1 MRITKRLLFL
11 SFAVLLIKSSHSQ
24 ISSPDTMVHR
34 IFTSLKNKD
43 EKAFVALFPNQE
55 QMTKMMSKLMAG
67 LVTEIAKMDT
77 TNKKEIK
84 QDDLNEM
91 MLEQMKS
98 KTKPEELTKEYERF
112 GKNFR
117 NIIKAGEQRGIDWKS
132 ITLLKYTYDTIAMK
146 DEMAVKLFG
155 TDGIKS
161 MKGQLFFTS
170 ADTTY
175 QLSFKETMYLPEE
188 GGWYGAEL
196 YRLRTEN
203 EKLTDDVEIK
213 EVTIESMSDEPPPP
227 PPPPPAKSKTK
238 TKLKTPAS
246 KTKTKT

>member
-1 MRITKRLLFL
+1 MKITKRLFFL
-11 SFAVLLIKSSHSQ
+11 SCAVLLMKSSHAQ

-43 EKAFVALFPNQE
+43 EKGFVALFPNQE

-77 TNKKEIK
+77 TNKKEIR

-117 NIIKAGEQRGIDWKS
+117 DIIKKGEQRGINWNN

-155 TDGIKS
+155 TAGMKS

-170 ADTTY
+170 ADTIY
-175 QLSFKETMYLPEE
+175 QVSFKETMYLPEE
-188 GGWYGAEL
+188 RGWYGAEL
-196 YRLRTEN
+196 YRLKTEN
-203 EKLTDDVEIK
+203 EKLTDDIETKEITL
-213 EVTIESMSDEPPPP
+213 ESIEEDVPPPP
-227 PPPPPAKSKTK
+227 PPPPSKPKTK
-238 TKLKTPAS
+238 KVSS
-246 KTKTKT
+246 KTKTKTKS